1 MEFFLSAL
9 AWLFDPA
16 NYVSGSISPLPINDR
31 IAEHLLYTVICVG
44 ISALIA
50 LPLGFYIGHTGRG
63 RQFVIAVTGG
73 ARAMPTLG
81 LLMALSVMFGAVLSF
96 TLTSY
101 VAAFTALTIL
111 AIPSTLAGAYAGI
124 ESVDP
129 VTVDAA
135 RASGMSELQI
145 LLKVE
150 IPLAMPLI
158 VGGIRASV
166 LQVIATAVI
175 ASYIG
180 LGGIGRIIS
189 SGIGLNDNDRIL
201 GGALLVTALALV
213 VDGVLAIAQRLTRP
227 RAASTVSGKTIVDPS
242 SLDESS
248 DRNDTTDI
256 RTPSTGRRAVA
267 EASAD
272 EGK

>member
-9 AWLFDPA
+9 IWLVNPE
-16 NYVSGSISPLPINDR
+16 NYVPGSQSPLPISDR
-31 IAEHLLYTVICVG
+31 LIEHVFYTAICVL
-44 ISALIA
+44 ISAVIA

-63 RQFVIAVTGG
+63 RQFVISLTGG

-81 LLMALSVMFGAVLSF
+81 LLMALSVFFGYFLSF
-96 TLTSY
+96 TVTGFA
-101 VAAFTALTIL
+101 AAFTALTIL

-124 ESVDP
+124 ESVDRT
-129 VTVDAA
+129 TVDAA
-135 RASGMSELQI
+135 RASGMSEMQI
-145 LLKVE
+145 LAKVE

-158 VGGIRASV
+158 IGGIRASV
-166 LQVIATAVI
+166 LQVIATAVV

-189 SGIGLNDNDRIL
+189 SGIGFNDNDRIL
-201 GGALLVTALALV
+201 GGALLVTILALV
-213 VDGVLAIAQRLTRP
+213 VDGMLALVQRFVSPRALRTPILKPRAVRRDTSDT
-227 RAASTVSGKTIVDPS
+227 RAASA
-242 SLDESS
+242 
-248 DRNDTTDI
+248 
-256 RTPSTGRRAVA
+256 GRRAGA

>member
-1 MEFFLSAL
+1 MDFFLSAL
-9 AWLFDPA
+9 AWLVDPA
-16 NYVSGSISPLPINDR
+16 NYVPGSQSPLPISDR
-31 IAEHLLYTVICVG
+31 LVEHFAYTVICVA
-44 ISALIA
+44 ISAVIA

-63 RQFVIAVTGG
+63 RQFVIAFTGG

-81 LLMALSVMFGAVLSF
+81 LLMALSVFFGYFLSF
-96 TLTSY
+96 TVTGF
-101 VAAFTALTIL
+101 VAAFAALTVL
-111 AIPSTLAGAYAGI
+111 AIPSTLAGAYAGV
-124 ESVDP
+124 EAVDP

-150 IPLAMPLI
+150 IPLALPLI
-158 VGGIRASV
+158 IGGIRASV

-180 LGGIGRIIS
+180 LGGLGRIIS
-189 SGIGLNDNDRIL
+189 SGIGFNDNDRIL

-213 VDGVLAIAQRLTRP
+213 VDAVLALLQRLVQPRGLRASPARPGATRGATSDS
-227 RAASTVSGKTIVDPS
+227 RV
-242 SLDESS
+242 SS
-248 DRNDTTDI
+248 D
-256 RTPSTGRRAVA
+256 GQRAVA
-267 EASAD
+267 ETSAD

>member
-9 AWLFDPA
+9 TWLFDPN
-16 NYVSGSISPLPINDR
+16 NYIPGSQSPLPISDR
-31 IAEHLLYTVICVG
+31 IAEHLWYTIVCVL
-44 ISALIA
+44 ISAVIA

-63 RQFVIAVTGG
+63 RQFVISLTGG

-81 LLMALSVMFGAVLSF
+81 LLMALSVFFGYFLSF
-96 TLTSY
+96 TVTNFT
-101 VAAFTALTIL
+101 AAFTALTIL
-111 AIPSTLAGAYAGI
+111 AIPSTLAGAYSGI
-124 ESVDP
+124 EAVDRA
-129 VTVDAA
+129 TIDAA
-135 RASGMSELQI
+135 RASGMSEMQI
-145 LLKVE
+145 LTKVE

-166 LQVIATAVI
+166 LQVIATAVV

-189 SGIGLNDNDRIL
+189 SGIGFNDNDRIL

-213 VDGVLAIAQRLTRP
+213 VDGILALIQRMVRP
-227 RAASTVSGKTIVDPS
+227 RGSSAPRNKVGARGRSTPDSRTS
-242 SLDESS
+242 SV
-248 DRNDTTDI
+248 
-256 RTPSTGRRAVA
+256 GRRAVA
-267 EASAD
+267 ETSAD

>member
-9 AWLFDPA
+9 SWLFDPN
-16 NYVSGSISPLPINDR
+16 NYIPGSRSPLPLGDR
-31 IAEHLLYTVICVG
+31 LAEHLFYTVICVV
-44 ISALIA
+44 IAAVIA

-63 RQFVIAVTGG
+63 RQFVISLTGG

-81 LLMALSVMFGAVLSF
+81 LLMALSVFFGYFLSF
-96 TLTSY
+96 TVTGFA
-101 VAAFTALTIL
+101 AAFTALTIL
-111 AIPSTLAGAYAGI
+111 AIPSTLAGAYSGI
-124 ESVDP
+124 EAVDRA
-129 VTVDAA
+129 TVDAA
-135 RASGMSELQI
+135 RASGMSEMQI
-145 LLKVE
+145 LTKVE

-213 VDGVLAIAQRLTRP
+213 VDGALALLQRLVRP
-227 RAASTVSGKTIVDPS
+227 RGSIAPRVKPGALSRATSNSRT
-242 SLDESS
+242 LS
-248 DRNDTTDI
+248 D
-256 RTPSTGRRAVA
+256 GQRAVA
-267 EASAD
+267 ETSAD

>member
-9 AWLFDPA
+9 AWLVDPA
-16 NYVSGSISPLPINDR
+16 NYVAGSQSPLPISDR
-31 IAEHLLYTVICVG
+31 LMEHLSYTVICVL

-63 RQFVIAVTGG
+63 RQFVISFTGG

-81 LLMALSVMFGAVLSF
+81 LLMALSVALGYVLSF
-96 TLTSY
+96 TI
-101 VAAFTALTIL
+101 VGFAAAFTALVIL
-111 AIPSTLAGAYAGI
+111 AIPSTLAGAYSGI
-124 ESVDP
+124 ESVDRI
-129 VTVDAA
+129 TVDAA
-135 RASGMSELQI
+135 RASGMSEWQI
-145 LLKVE
+145 LTRVE

-158 VGGIRASV
+158 VGGIRASF

-213 VDGVLAIAQRLTRP
+213 VDAILALAQRLVRP
-227 RAASTVSGKTIVDPS
+227 RGVTPQRSRRVVAIEEPIYVSA
-242 SLDESS
+242 ES
-248 DRNDTTDI
+248 R
-256 RTPSTGRRAVA
+256 GLRAGA
-267 EASAD
+267 GNSAD
-272 EGK
+272 EGKQ

>member
-1 MEFFLSAL
+1 MEFFLSAV
-9 AWLFDPA
+9 AWLFDPN
-16 NYVSGSISPLPINDR
+16 NYSPGSQTPLPINDR
-31 IAEHLLYTVICVG
+31 VVEHLTYTVICVVM
-44 ISALIA
+44 SALIA

-63 RQFVIAVTGG
+63 RQFVISLTGG

-81 LLMALSVMFGAVLSF
+81 LLMALSVVFGYFLSF
-96 TLTSY
+96 TTTGFA
-101 VAAFTALTIL
+101 AAFTALTIL

-124 ESVDP
+124 ESVDR

-135 RASGMSELQI
+135 RASGMSEWQI
-145 LLKVE
+145 LTRVE
-150 IPLAMPLI
+150 IPLALPLI
-158 VGGIRASV
+158 VGGIRASF

-213 VDGVLAIAQRLTRP
+213 VDAALALVQRLVRP
-227 RAASTVSGKTIVDPS
+227 RGAGAPRSGRTAQSQEPTNSGAVSFGH
-242 SLDESS
+242 
-248 DRNDTTDI
+248 
-256 RTPSTGRRAVA
+256 RAVV
-267 EASAD
+267 ENSAD
-272 EGK
+272 EGKQ

>member
-1 MEFFLSAL
+1 MDFFVSAVQ
-9 AWLFDPA
+9 WLFDPA
-16 NYVSGSISPLPINDR
+16 NYVPGAQSPLPIDDR
-31 IAEHLLYTVICVG
+31 IVEHLTYTAIAVA
-44 ISALIA
+44 ISSLIA
-50 LPLGFYIGHTGRG
+50 LPLGFLIGHTGRG
-63 RQFVIAVTGG
+63 RQLVIALTGG

-81 LLMALSVMFGAVLSF
+81 LLMAFSVIFGVFFSF
-96 TLTSY
+96 TVSGY
-101 VAAFTALTIL
+101 AAAFTALTIL

-124 ESVDP
+124 ESVDR

-135 RASGMSELQI
+135 RASGMSEMQI
-145 LLKVE
+145 LTKVE
-150 IPLAMPLI
+150 IPLALPLI
-158 VGGIRASV
+158 IGGIRASV

-213 VDGVLAIAQRLTRP
+213 VDGALALVQLLVRP
-227 RAASTVSGKTIVDPS
+227 RGVQVPRARRFVRRAELDVPHLPS
-242 SLDESS
+242 SAQL
-248 DRNDTTDI
+248 
-256 RTPSTGRRAVA
+256 AVA
-267 EASAD
+267 EVSAH